1 MMTSQE
7 IRSKFLT
14 YFKEQG
20 HTVVA
25 SSPVIPAEDPT
36 LLFAN
41 AGMNQ
46 FKDCF
51 LGKEKRSYVRAA
63 SSQKCVRAGGKHNDL
78 ENVGFTQRHLTFFE
92 MLGNFSFGD
101 YFKKEALAFAWELLT
116 KGYNLPIE
124 KLYVTVYVKDDEAY
138 EIWNKQ
144 IGVAADHIVRLGEK
158 DNFWQ
163 MGDTGPCGPCS
174 EIYVDRGERLG
185 CGAANCAP
193 GCDCDRFV
201 EIWNNVF
208 MQFNRQADGEFVPLK
223 QVGVDTGMGLERLTM
238 ILQQKDTVYH
248 IDTFAPLIAKIEVV
262 SGKAYKTSSAQVQAA
277 FHVLCDHVRSTS
289 FMIADGAAPSNEGR
303 GYVMRKIIRRA
314 ALFASKLSD
323 DQTLFPEL
331 ATVFINAFSN
341 VYPELKK
348 NETLIYKVLKSEIE
362 KFTTNLLQG
371 QAIFKKYADELIAA
385 QKTVISGQQIF
396 KLYDTYGFPPELTK
410 VMAGERGLT
419 VDEVGFEKEMAQQ
432 QAQSGK
438 KEKGATAGLEVPEDV
453 VTKFKGYETLQTTS
467 KVLFKSIDGE
477 FVWVVTAESP
487 FYVESGGQVN
497 DQGTVTIN
505 GQSYEVVDL
514 KKLGDP
520 YGNFSIAVKLQMP
533 ANIKAESAPIKVGD
547 QALSK
552 VYAGVRANTVKNHT
566 ATHMLQAALINI
578 LGSHVKQAGS
588 VVQPDYLRF
597 DFAHHEAMTK
607 EQIEQ
612 VENLMNQKIQENIE
626 LEVSYCTLAEAQKK
640 GVIAFFGEKYNADNV
655 RVVRIPGFSAEL
667 CGGTHAE
674 RTGIIGAF
682 KITSEVALATGVRR
696 MVAITGPAAI
706 AEFQQCFKSVK
717 ALSEQFKVK
726 SEAVVEAVVKQQEQ
740 ISALGHEI
748 KNLKKELLKFQV
760 PAYAA
765 QIKLGKVPYLFL
777 ELNELGMDD
786 LRALAAE
793 LEKVTP
799 GFYFLVSKLNQNPV
813 RYNLF
818 ASVSKA
824 HQAACDV
831 KKLSAELAQKM
842 GIRGGGS
849 SASFQGGGAGFEVA
863 VLRDMVTQWI
873 EVL

>member
-14 YFKEQG
+14 FFQEQG
-20 HTVVA
+20 HQIVA

-51 LGKEKRSYVRAA
+51 LGKEKRSYVRATT
-63 SSQKCVRAGGKHNDL
+63 SQKCIRAGGKHNDL

-116 KGYNLPIE
+116 KGYKLPVE
-124 KLYVTVYVKDDEAY
+124 KLYVTVFTKDDEAY
-138 EIWNKQ
+138 EIWNKE
-144 IGVAADHIVRLGEK
+144 IGVAADRIVRLGEK

-185 CGAANCAP
+185 CCAADCAP

-208 MQFNRQADGEFVPLK
+208 MQFNRQEDGSFVPLK
-223 QVGVDTGMGLERLTM
+223 QVGVDTGMGLERLCM
-238 ILQQKDTVYH
+238 ILQGKDTVYH
-248 IDTFAPLIAKIEVV
+248 TDTFAPFIQKVEELT
-262 SGKAYKTSSAQVQAA
+262 GKSYATLPHELQVP
-277 FHVLCDHVRSTS
+277 FHVMADHVRSTS

-323 DQTLFPEL
+323 NQALFPEL
-331 ATVFINAFSN
+331 SKVLVASMSN

-348 NETLIYKVLKSEIE
+348 NETLIYKVLTSEVE
-362 KFTTNLLQG
+362 KFSANLVQG
-371 QAIFKKYADELIAA
+371 KQIFKKYAEELAVA
-385 QKTVISGQQIF
+385 GSKELSGQQVF

-410 VMAGERGLT
+410 VMAGESQLT
-419 VDEVGFEKEMAQQ
+419 VDMDGFEKEMAQQ

-438 KEKGATAGLEVPEDV
+438 KEKGSTGGLDIPKSV
-453 VTKFKGYETLQTTS
+453 VTTFKGYETLETTS
-467 KVLFKSIDGE
+467 PVLWAQVDGNAL
-477 FVWVVTAESP
+477 WIVTKESP

-497 DQGTVTIN
+497 DQGTVTVN
-505 GQSYEVVDL
+505 GTVYEVIDL

-520 YGNFSIAVKLQMP
+520 YGDFAIAVKLQIP
-533 ANIKAESAPIKVGD
+533 QGAKTIIVGD
-547 QALSK
+547 TATSQ
-552 VYAGVRANTVKNHT
+552 VYSVVRASTVKNHT
-566 ATHMLQAALINI
+566 ATHMLQAALLQV
-578 LGSHVKQAGS
+578 LGAHVKQAGS

-597 DFAHHEAMTK
+597 DFAHHEAMSK

-626 LEVSYCTLAEAQKK
+626 LEVSYCSLAEAQKK
-640 GVIAFFGEKYNADNV
+640 GVIAFFGEKYNADKV

-667 CGGTHAE
+667 CGGTHAVS
-674 RTGIIGAF
+674 TGIIGAF

-696 MVAITGPAAI
+696 LVAITGPAAV

-726 SEAVVEAVVKQQEQ
+726 PDAVVEAVAKQQEQ
-740 ISALGHEI
+740 ISALGCEI
-748 KNLKKELLKFQV
+748 KALKKELLKFAL
-760 PAYAA
+760 PAYIA
-765 QIKLGKVPYLFL
+765 QIKPGKVPFLFL
-777 ELNELGMDD
+777 ELADAGMDD
-786 LRALAAE
+786 LRALAGE
-793 LEKVTP
+793 LEKANP
-799 GFYFLVSKLNQNPV
+799 GLFVFASKVSGSMPI

-818 ASVSKA
+818 AQVSKSFA
-824 HQAACDV
+824 SLCDLKKFAAV
-831 KKLSAELAQKM
+831 MQELNV
-842 GIRGGGS
+842 RGGGS
-849 SASFQGGGAGFEVA
+849 PTAFQGGGSFEIA
-863 VLRDMVTQWI
+863 DIKVTVQRWV
-873 EVL
+873 EGL